1 MQLSVELTLT
11 PLQDNFE
18 PTIKDFIKQLRTSGF
33 TVNETPLS
41 TQIYGEYQSLM
52 NFLTVA
58 IQEAFEK
65 EKAVV
70 IQMKLFKGD
79 RSSYVPSF

>member
-18 PTIKDFIKQLRTSGF
+18 PTIKDFIKQLRASGF

-41 TQIYGEYQSLM
+41 TQIYE
-52 NFLTVA
+52 N
-58 IQEAFEK
+58 

-79 RSSYVPSF
+79 RSNYVPSF